1 MKRQSKFFSSL
12 NLKVLFLVICITIG
26 FAGFT
31 KCDAQSITG
40 KWNQVS
46 SKQFLTAE
54 GAKAHG
60 KPVLETQMTTIGTVI
75 FEFKSNHT
83 YVVKSSS
90 THDPKVRTITG
101 TWSLSEDQ
109 LQMKMDAKQE
119 DSKYNPKGTSSS
131 ITTISVN
138 GNTMVMGTNYP
149 NSKITSKIEIT
160 LVRI

>member
-1 MKRQSKFFSSL
+1 MKTTPI
-12 NLKVLFLVICITIG
+12 NLRSFIIKSFLIFTCTA
-26 FAGFT
+26 FMLAGFT

-46 SKQFLTAE
+46 TKQFLTAE

-60 KPVLETQMTTIGTVI
+60 KSVLETQMTTIGTVV

-83 YVVKSSS
+83 YILKSSS
-90 THDPKVRTITG
+90 TLTLTG
-101 TWSLSEDQ
+101 TWSLSGDQ
-109 LQMKMDAKQE
+109 LQMKLDAKQG
-119 DSKYNPKGTSSS
+119 DPKYNPKSTSAS
-131 ITTISVN
+131 ISTISVN

-149 NSKITSKIEIT
+149 NSKITSKVEIT